1 MMSHIINMLAW
12 RGLQGESGPG
22 GSGEM
27 SMVAQAL
34 ADRLSRRG
42 IHYGWVIVAVTFLT
56 TLTTAGAMGLP
67 GALILPLS
75 KEFGWD
81 VAEISSAIA
90 IRLVLFG
97 LMAPIAAAL
106 IETYGV
112 RRVVIAAIA
121 FIVTGL
127 MFALVMTTVWHLVL
141 LWGIVVGI
149 GTGMT
154 ALVLGAIIATR
165 WFTARRG
172 LVIGMLTASS
182 ATGQLVFLPLAA
194 WLVDHVGWRYALVP
208 TIIALGLVGLL
219 VAVFMRDRPSD
230 LGLAPYGE
238 APKAKAAVVPP
249 PPVFTWAF
257 TVLRDASSSTAF
269 WVLAATFFICG
280 LSTNGLIQSHFI
292 SLCADYGMPSVEAA
306 STLAMMGMFDLVG
319 TIGSGWLSDRYD
331 CRALL
336 CFYYGLRGLSLLFLP
351 YSTFTLYGLS
361 LFAVFY
367 GLDWIATVPPTV
379 RLAGQAFGRERSGV
393 VFGWIFASHQIGAA
407 VAAFGAG
414 LTRSALNTYLPA
426 FFFAGSMCV
435 VAAGIVWLIRRPPVT
450 VVPAPAPA

>member
-1 MMSHIINMLAW
+1 
-12 RGLQGESGPG
+12 
-22 GSGEM
+22 
-27 SMVAQAL
+27 MVAQAL
-34 ADRLSRRG
+34 ADRLSKRG

-90 IRLVLFG
+90 IRLMLYG

-112 RRVVIAAIA
+112 RRVVVVAIG
-121 FIVTGL
+121 FIVSGL
-127 MFALVMTTVWHLVL
+127 LLALVMTQVWHLVL

-149 GTGMT
+149 GSGMT
-154 ALVLGAIIATR
+154 ALVLGAIVATR
-165 WFTARRG
+165 WFVARRG
-172 LVIGMLTASS
+172 LVVGMLTASS

-208 TIIALGLVGLL
+208 TIGALAVVGII
-219 VAVFMRDRPSD
+219 VVVFMRDRPSD
-230 LGLAPYGE
+230 LGLAAYGE
-238 APKAKAAVVPP
+238 APSAAKVAAVAPP
-249 PPVFTWAF
+249 PAFTWAF
-257 TVLRDASSSTAF
+257 TVLRDALPNPAF
-269 WVLAATFFICG
+269 WVLAGTFFICG

-292 SLCADYGMPSVEAA
+292 SLCADYGMPTVAAA
-306 STLAMMGMFDLVG
+306 STLAMMGVFDLFG

-331 CRALL
+331 GRALL
-336 CFYYGLRGLSLLFLP
+336 CWYYGLRGLSLLFLP

-379 RLAGQAFGRERSGV
+379 RLTAQNFGRERSGV
-393 VFGWIFASHQIGAA
+393 VFGWIFASHQVGAA

-414 LTRSALNTYLPA
+414 LARSTLNTYLPA
-426 FFFAGSMCV
+426 FFFAGSMCL
-435 VAAGIVWLIRRPPVT
+435 VAAAVVWLIRRPPVA
-450 VVPAPAPA
+450 VVPAAVPA